1 MPRTL
6 IFFCLLLTVAL
17 AAGCGSNEQET
28 TSRQDS
34 QTTVAS
40 GQEGAGQASGT
51 SVQVAARDS
60 EFVPQ
65 EVVVNKGDTV
75 VWTNE
80 GRVEHSVTSGTDCS
94 GSGDFNSWIGPG
106 ETFSHTFTETG
117 EHPYFC
123 IPHCAAGMT
132 GTVTV
137 RE

>member
-1 MPRTL
+1 MFRTL
-6 IFFCLLLTVAL
+6 IIFCAVLTVAL
-17 AAGCGSNEQET
+17 IAGCGSNEQET
-28 TSRQDS
+28 ASRQDS
-34 QTTVAS
+34 QTTAAS
-40 GQEGAGQASGT
+40 GQEGAGQASGA
-51 SVQVAARDS
+51 VHVAARDY

-80 GRVEHSVTSGTDCS
+80 GQVEHSVTSGTDCS
-94 GSGDFNSWIGPG
+94 SSGDFNSWIGPG